1 MVSTDKFVE
10 IRNKILPLIL
20 PYGVER
26 VAVFGSFV
34 RGEESAQSDIDLLIT
49 LKPIGQRPPV
59 GLKWFGLEE
68 ELSKILGRRVDLIS
82 EKALS
87 PYIRPYVQKEMVI
100 LYDEG

>member
-1 MVSTDKFVE
+1 MDRFVDIKE
-10 IRNKILPLIL
+10 KILPLIL
-20 PYGVER
+20 PYGVKR
-26 VAVFGSFV
+26 VAIFGSFV
-34 RGEESAQSDIDLLIT
+34 RGEDTAQSDIDLLIS
-49 LKPIGQRPPV
+49 LKPIGQRPPI

-68 ELSKILGRRVDLIS
+68 ELSRILGRKVDLIS

>member
-1 MVSTDKFVE
+1 MDKFLE
-10 IRNKILPLIL
+10 IKEKILPLIL
-20 PYGVER
+20 PHGVKR
-26 VAVFGSFV
+26 VAIFGSFV
-34 RGEESAQSDIDLLIT
+34 REEEAAQSDLDLLVT
-49 LKPIGQRPPV
+49 LKPIGQRPPM

-68 ELSKILGRRVDLIS
+68 ELSKVLGRKVDLIS

>member
-1 MVSTDKFVE
+1 MDKFFE
-10 IRNKILPLIL
+10 IKGKILPLIL
-20 PYGVER
+20 PHGVRR
-26 VAVFGSFV
+26 VAIFGSFV
-34 RGEESAQSDIDLLIT
+34 RGEETAQSDLDLLVT
-49 LKPIGQRPPV
+49 LKPMGQRPPI

-68 ELSKILGRRVDLIS
+68 ELSKVLGRKVDLIS

>member
-1 MVSTDKFVE
+1 MDKFSE
-10 IRNKILPLIL
+10 IKERILPLIL
-20 PYGVER
+20 PHGVKR
-26 VAVFGSFV
+26 VAIFGSFV
-34 RGEESAQSDIDLLIT
+34 RGEETEQSDIDLLVT
-49 LKPIGQRPPV
+49 LKPMGQRPPM

-68 ELSKILGRRVDLIS
+68 ELSKVLGRKVDLIS

>member
-1 MVSTDKFVE
+1 MDKFFE
-10 IRNKILPLIL
+10 IKEKILPLIL
-20 PYGVER
+20 PHGVKR
-26 VAVFGSFV
+26 VAIFGSFV
-34 RGEESAQSDIDLLIT
+34 RGEGTAQSDLDLLVT
-49 LKPIGQRPPV
+49 LKPMGQRPPM

-68 ELSKILGRRVDLIS
+68 ELSKVLGRKVDLIS

>member
-1 MVSTDKFVE
+1 MDRFAE
-10 IRNKILPLIL
+10 IKKKILPLIL
-20 PYGVER
+20 AHGVKR
-26 VAVFGSFV
+26 VAIFGSFA
-34 RGEESAQSDIDLLIT
+34 RGEEAAQSDVDLLIT
-49 LKPIGQRPPV
+49 LKPMGQRPPL

-68 ELSKILGRRVDLIS
+68 DLSRVLGRKVDLIS

>member
-1 MVSTDKFVE
+1 MVSIDKFGE
-10 IRNKILPLIL
+10 MRNKILPLLL
-20 PYGVER
+20 PYGVKR
-26 VAVFGSFV
+26 VAIFGSFV
-34 RGEESAQSDIDLLIT
+34 RGDESAQSDIDLLIT

-68 ELSKILGRRVDLIS
+68 ELSKILGRKVDLIS